1 MKTVCEI
8 NTCNGCMGCVDRCPK
23 QCISVKDD
31 MQTVNALIDE
41 EKCINCGLC
50 KGVCPNITKPE
61 LKEPIIWKQGW
72 AYDDVRKDST
82 SGGVAALLIKSF
94 LESGGYVAS
103 CLFQQG
109 DFLFEITNDVAIA
122 KRFIGS
128 KYVKSN
134 PQHIYKKIAKRLET
148 DMVLFIGLPCQV
160 AALKNYVKNQEHLYT
175 VDLICHGTPSI
186 KMLDLFLKEKDVDIH
201 SLRDIKFRTKT
212 DMGLINDGKKLTPD
226 RVIDDYLCTFLESI
240 NYTQNCY
247 SCQFATLKRVSDI
260 TIGDSWGTEYRE
272 EEKRGVSLILVQ
284 SDKGKELLS
293 GCEMELKTVDLNK
306 AIENN
311 HQLSHPSILS
321 SKRKMFFHM
330 LETGK
335 SFRWATF
342 CVLPKLVIKQRIKYL
357 LSRLHLMKYSGG
369 GYKIVVF
376 PKN

>member
-1 MKTVCEI
+1 MLVKSLNICMK
-8 NTCNGCMGCVDRCPK
+8 R
-23 QCISVKDD
+23 
-31 MQTVNALIDE
+31 
-41 EKCINCGLC
+41 
-50 KGVCPNITKPE
+50 
-61 LKEPIIWKQGW
+61 LKTIKF
-72 AYDDVRKDST
+72 
-82 SGGVAALLIKSF
+82 VAMALLPR
-94 LESGGYVAS
+94 
-103 CLFQQG
+103 
-109 DFLFEITNDVAIA
+109 N
-122 KRFIGS
+122 
-128 KYVKSN
+128 
-134 PQHIYKKIAKRLET
+134 
-148 DMVLFIGLPCQV
+148 
-160 AALKNYVKNQEHLYT
+160 
-175 VDLICHGTPSI
+175 
-186 KMLDLFLKEKDVDIH
+186 
-201 SLRDIKFRTKT
+201 
-212 DMGLINDGKKLTPD
+212 
-226 RVIDDYLCTFLESI
+226 
-240 NYTQNCY
+240 TQNCY